1 MTDDKP
7 LYPHTPGPGCL
18 HCEMLGID
26 FGEDD
31 PGGELG
37 SGYPPPAGAT
47 ITPAHLSDFDPWA
60 GRPAPTGGD
69 Q

>member
-1 MTDDKP
+1 MTDDEP

-18 HCEMLGID
+18 HCEILGID

-31 PGGELG
+31 PGSDPG
-37 SGYPPPAGAT
+37 SSYPPPAGAT
-47 ITPAHLSDFDPWA
+47 TTPAHLSHFDPWA
-60 GRPAPTGGD
+60 SRPAPTSE

>member
-1 MTDDKP
+1 MITTN
-7 LYPHTPGPGCL
+7 YSCRN
-18 HCEMLGID
+18 CEILGID

-31 PGGELG
+31 PG
-37 SGYPPPAGAT
+37 SDYPPPAGAT

-60 GRPAPTGGD
+60 SRPAPTRGE